1 MKAKLEPVDKKE
13 FCQIAE
19 GLNTMMDRINLLL
32 GKNIYLSTQLYRE
45 EAEKTN
51 AMLFALQSQMNPHF
65 FTILLNVLK
74 I

>member
-51 AMLFALQSQMNPHF
+51 AMLLRCKA
-65 FTILLNVLK
+65 K
-74 I
+74 